1 MIREESDWV
10 VKKMNHQNMSWD
22 QGGEGLAGLIGGGVG
37 VRRHRDLLEWLQGDC
52 QKCLPHDI
60 LIAAWGNFDEGA
72 VQHDLVSRLPAV
84 RSCAPGTEMLPFLLA
99 RFHQSWVDGG
109 RVPCDIEF
117 REFSHFLGNAN
128 LPGTFSH
135 SLAMMRSASLHGL
148 TDRRGKNECLY
159 VFLSASTQPNRS
171 PEKGLLSMLLPT
183 IDFAFRQVL
192 QLSPG
197 PALLK
202 AAVEDSRVLS
212 ERETE
217 IMAWVAM
224 GKTNLEIGRILNISG
239 FTVKNHMQKIFQ
251 KLNVLNRAQAV
262 SQVTRVLVDV

>member
-1 MIREESDWV
+1 
-10 VKKMNHQNMSWD
+10 MNYQNMSWD
-22 QGGEGLAGLIGGGVG
+22 QDGEGLAGLIGGGVG
-37 VRRHRDLLEWLQGDC
+37 VRRHSDLLDWLQGDF

-60 LIAAWGNFDEGA
+60 LIAAWGDFAEGA

-84 RSCAPGTEMLPFLLA
+84 RSGAPGTEMLPFLLS
-99 RFHQSWVDGG
+99 RLHQSWIDSG
-109 RVPCDIEF
+109 RVPCNIEIP
-117 REFSHFLGNAN
+117 EFAHFLGNAN

-135 SLAMMRSASLHGL
+135 SLALMRSASLHGL

-159 VFLSASTQPNRS
+159 VLLSSSTQLNRS
-171 PEKGLLSMLLPT
+171 PERGLLSMLLPT

-192 QLSPG
+192 QPSPG
-197 PALLK
+197 PALTK
-202 AAVEDSRVLS
+202 PAPEDNRVLS
-212 ERETE
+212 DRETE

-224 GKTNLEIGRILNISG
+224 GKTNLEIGSILNISG

-262 SQVTRVLVDV
+262 SKVTRVPVDV